1 MLYHSW
7 NYLTL
12 INDIFSIKNNQFQ
25 YFEDPKSQPVTYELD
40 FPSDDILLA
49 NAFKDFHEAAENVD
63 RSMTQWKEE
72 YDQIS
77 KKQASQQV
85 TDISSTLTTAMD
97 QIPQMTERKKKIEM
111 HVQIAT
117 KILSEIKRRAIDKLQ
132 DFEDELMTTGRL
144 SSANKAEVGSILAR
158 ETDKVD
164 EFQDKMRLLIIYIM
178 CGQDYKEVKE
188 AIDMV
193 KALHMDK
200 WDEAFV
206 DSLLKKRPGDS
217 Q

>member
-1 MLYHSW
+1 
-7 NYLTL
+7 
-12 INDIFSIKNNQFQ
+12 
-25 YFEDPKSQPVTYELD
+25 
-40 FPSDDILLA
+40 
-49 NAFKDFHEAAENVD
+49 
-63 RSMTQWKEE
+63 
-72 YDQIS
+72 
-77 KKQASQQV
+77 
-85 TDISSTLTTAMD
+85 
-97 QIPQMTERKKKIEM
+97 MTERKKKIEM

-164 EFQDKMRLLIIYIM
+164 EFQDKMRFLIIYIM

-217 Q
+217 

>member
-206 DSLLKKRPGDS
+206 DSLLKKRLGDS
-217 Q
+217 

>member
-111 HVQIAT
+111 HVHIAT

-217 Q
+217 

>member
-7 NYLTL
+7 TYLTL

-25 YFEDPKSQPVTYELD
+25 YFEDPKSQPETYELD

-178 CGQDYKEVKE
+178 CGQDYKELKE

-217 Q
+217 

>member
-1 MLYHSW
+1 
-7 NYLTL
+7 
-12 INDIFSIKNNQFQ
+12 
-25 YFEDPKSQPVTYELD
+25 
-40 FPSDDILLA
+40 
-49 NAFKDFHEAAENVD
+49 
-63 RSMTQWKEE
+63 
-72 YDQIS
+72 
-77 KKQASQQV
+77 
-85 TDISSTLTTAMD
+85 MD

-144 SSANKAEVGSILAR
+144 SSANKAEVASILAR

-217 Q
+217 

>member
-158 ETDKVD
+158 ETDKLD

-217 Q
+217 

>member
-217 Q
+217 

>member
-158 ETDKVD
+158 ETDKLD

-193 KALHMDK
+193 KALHMDR

-217 Q
+217 